1 MTEDPRPAAPPHLRC
16 PLSFFHVSAVV
27 AALTTGLLLLL
38 DPRLALWPPV
48 LIVLACFVAPFIPR
62 LGFFLPVI
70 TRGDRTRPAAALTF
84 DDGPDPVS
92 TPLLLDLLARRGA
105 RATFFLIGEKIERHP
120 GLVRAILAAGHEIGN
135 HTYGHDVFLM
145 LRGRARL
152 KREIARGQDVLRP
165 FGVRPLV
172 FRPPV
177 GITNPRLY
185 GALQEAGMA
194 CVCFRRR
201 PADFGNRRL
210 KGLEARVTRRLAAGD
225 ILLLHDGLPPRA
237 EGRAGPW
244 LTVVEGVLD
253 AMAGKGLRAALL
265 SEVIR
270 RPVLESAAPEAGE
283 APDSLRRPPA
293 TEKMPRMMRPAWK
306 RKLATSPF
314 VKRAVAEEA
323 ARDGRKTKLTPRF
336 LTGMALFGLSNLLA
350 WPLIG
355 LLGILAAR
363 RNQPALFAVGSP
375 IAYGVSTLVF
385 FLGIV
390 LAGKDGLRFLRSLV
404 YRGVARFHARHL
416 AALGEE
422 AGRAESG
429 SATGPED

>member
-1 MTEDPRPAAPPHLRC
+1 MTEDPRPAAPSHLRC
-16 PLSFFHVSAVV
+16 PLSIFHVAAAAAV
-27 AALTTGLLLLL
+27 LTTGLLLIL
-38 DPRLALWPPV
+38 DPRLAPWPPI

-84 DDGPDPVS
+84 DDGPDPVT

-135 HTYGHDVFLM
+135 HSYGHDVFLM

-152 KREIARGQDVLRP
+152 RREIARGQDVLRP

-210 KGLEARVTRRLAAGD
+210 RGLKARVTRRLAAGD
-225 ILLLHDGLPPRA
+225 ILLMHDGLPPRA
-237 EGRAGPW
+237 EGGPGPW
-244 LTVVEGVLD
+244 LAAVEEVVD

-270 RPVLESAAPEAGE
+270 RPVMESSTPEADD
-283 APDSLRRPPA
+283 AV
-293 TEKMPRMMRPAWK
+293 PR
-306 RKLATSPF
+306 
-314 VKRAVAEEA
+314 
-323 ARDGRKTKLTPRF
+323 
-336 LTGMALFGLSNLLA
+336 
-350 WPLIG
+350 
-355 LLGILAAR
+355 
-363 RNQPALFAVGSP
+363 
-375 IAYGVSTLVF
+375 
-385 FLGIV
+385 
-390 LAGKDGLRFLRSLV
+390 
-404 YRGVARFHARHL
+404 
-416 AALGEE
+416 
-422 AGRAESG
+422 
-429 SATGPED
+429 SAHD